1 MWLKTAG
8 VSVPNSAKGPVMTS
22 DSLAVEAAINA
33 GGVALVSEFLVR
45 QDLDSGR
52 LVKPFDLVLPSDH
65 WYWFVCPA
73 AYLDRPGVRAFRDW
87 LVAAVH
93 DDPADEG

>member
-1 MWLKTAG
+1 MAPSKTRMA
-8 VSVPNSAKGPVMTS
+8 
-22 DSLAVEAAINA
+22 AAINA

-52 LVKPFDLVLPSDH
+52 LIKPFDLVLPSDH

-73 AYLDRPGVRAFRDW
+73 EHLDRPSVRAFRDW

-93 DDPADEG
+93 DDPANEG